1 MCCLEKLIKK
11 VTPKT
16 FHDVA
21 VHDDLDKADRWITPP
36 SRSVEALFPGVKSP
50 LQSLLNRREFFFF
63 HSKGTMMLEFK
74 LMVTED
80 EMNLMKVVI
89 EEFLRKHQLPL
100 DPYSPAYENQK
111 FITKKLSAHYK
122 RVNMSGLEEE
132 ITRQML
138 ITRFLHK
145 FLRESDTII
154 S

>member
-1 MCCLEKLIKK
+1 
-11 VTPKT
+11 
-16 FHDVA
+16 
-21 VHDDLDKADRWITPP
+21 
-36 SRSVEALFPGVKSP
+36 
-50 LQSLLNRREFFFF
+50 
-63 HSKGTMMLEFK
+63 MMLEFK